1 MKLIGSIK
9 INIRKIVLLLLFCD
23 IILIG
28 YLYTNRNLYH
38 DKVTSTTSIKQS
50 KYEQLLVNTYLTRI
64 EKASNDFYNEYYTIS
79 PIVNYYSVN
88 VKEISSVNRVA
99 FVTFTSNPYL
109 GPHDSIGIDEIT
121 FSADYLGNVKL
132 ENLNHIISYHL
143 PDNLKDLE
151 KKVVPGKYDDGRNW
165 NISAIDISTYFW

>member
-28 YLYTNRNLYH
+28 YLYINRNLYH

-64 EKASNDFYNEYYTIS
+64 EKTSNDFYSEYYTIS

-121 FSADYLGNVKL
+121 FSADYFGNVKL
-132 ENLNHIISYHL
+132 ENFNHIISYHL

-151 KKVVPGKYDDGRNW
+151 KKQVPGKYGDGRN
-165 NISAIDISTYFW
+165 

>member
-1 MKLIGSIK
+1 MRLFWLMKT
-9 INIRKIVLLLLFCD
+9 NIRKIVFSLLFCD
-23 IILIG
+23 IILITC
-28 YLYTNRNLYH
+28 LYSKGILYH
-38 DKVTSTTSIKQS
+38 DKVTSTSSIQS
-50 KYEQLLVNTYLTRI
+50 SDGQYKYEQLLVNTYLTRI

-88 VKEISSVNRVA
+88 VKEISSVNRVE

-132 ENLNHIISYHL
+132 ESFNHIISYHL

-151 KKVVPGKYDDGRNW
+151 KKVVPGKYDDEN
-165 NISAIDISTYFW
+165 N